1 MLNSRKRKGSAC
13 ISQSSSINGGYMNN
27 IIKKMMTLLVVL
39 LVAGVVSAAEMVTLK
54 LKKLDGTEV
63 TKEVEKPQYGGS
75 ITDLMRAGLGV
86 WDPMG
91 GRHIA
96 HMTLP
101 IFDNIWQMDWTRGS
115 AGTGEARFTDV
126 YPLWSYA
133 TGGVAEH
140 WEFTDGNSI
149 RLRMRRGIHFWNKE
163 DVAQPHEQLAT
174 AYGREADAEDVA
186 FAVNLNSTL
195 WGQPYKAVPLD
206 KRNVIIQWELANY
219 TSMPQWWISVFAA
232 VLPRELGELDRKD
245 WKNALGTGPFIPSDY
260 VSGGTTTFKRNP
272 NYWDYD
278 PLHPEN
284 RLPYLDGMK
293 MVHFSGDWGAQ
304 VAALRTGKLDKIAP
318 WYGVPHD
325 YVIELS
331 QTNPEVLH
339 APSSANVLHMPV
351 RQDLEPWS
359 DQRVRHAAMLAIDQQ
374 GIVDDFY
381 QGNAEI
387 VHNLTYKGQ
396 EPYYMTLEEKPSDVR
411 ELFGYNP
418 EKAKQ
423 LLTEAGYPNGFDTE
437 IVTAVFPEESEMFA
451 GYLSAVGINAEIKVM
466 DLTALENLLMKPG
479 HMGMAVKD
487 SGSPG
492 LSPWHWLTFD
502 LNATMPHVG
511 HITDP
516 SWDANF
522 QDATSTADPEERL
535 NKWKAINVTA
545 MRNSWALFSV
555 AYYPHNF
562 WQQWLKNYNGE
573 QGFSLNFW
581 YTNKFLWVDCALKKE
596 KSGRECND

>member
-1 MLNSRKRKGSAC
+1 MS
-13 ISQSSSINGGYMNN
+13 N

-91 GRHIA
+91 GRHIS
-96 HMTLP
+96 HMTSP
-101 IFDNIWQMDWTRGS
+101 IHDNMWQMDWTRGS

-126 YPLWSYA
+126 FPLWSYA
-133 TGGVAEH
+133 TGAVLEH
-140 WEFTDGNSI
+140 WEFTDGNSM
-149 RLRMRRGIHFWNKE
+149 RLRIRRGIHFWNKE
-163 DVAQPHEQLAT
+163 DVVQPHEQLAT
-174 AYGREADAEDVA
+174 AYGREADAEDAA
-186 FAVNLNSTL
+186 FAINLNSSL
-195 WGQPYKAVPLD
+195 WGQPYRAVVLD
-206 KRNVIIQWELANY
+206 SQNLIIRWEPANY
-219 TSMPQWWISVFAA
+219 TSMPQWWVSVFTA

-245 WKNALGTGPFIPSDY
+245 WKNALGSGPFIPTDY
-260 VSGGTTTFKRNP
+260 VSGGTTTFKKNP

-293 MVHFSGDWGAQ
+293 MIHFSADWGAQ
-304 VAALRTGKLDKIAP
+304 MAALRTGKLDKIAP

-325 YVIELS
+325 YVVEMS

-339 APSSANVLHMPV
+339 APTSANALHTPV
-351 RQDLEPWS
+351 RQDLKPWS
-359 DQRVRHAAMLAIDQQ
+359 DQRVRHAAMMAIDHQ

-381 QGNAEI
+381 GGNAEI

-396 EPYYMTLEEKPSDVR
+396 EPYYMTLEEHPADIR

-423 LLTEAGYPNGFDTE
+423 LLAEAGYPNGFKTE
-437 IVTAVFPEESEMFA
+437 LVTAVFAEESEMIA
-451 GYLSAVGINAEIKVM
+451 GYLAVVGIEVEIKIM

-479 HMGMAVKD
+479 HKGMSVKD

-516 SWDANF
+516 TWDANF
-522 QDATSTADPEERL
+522 KDAQSTADPMERL
-535 NKWKAINVTA
+535 EKWKAINVTA